1 MILAQFLRGITMLNA
16 FNVRWLVSDETK
28 IKYTD
33 EFESTNYVLKIDI
46 LEDAIAMLQQ
56 KHDELMSQE
65 AILWEVRRKERA
77 NATI

>member
-1 MILAQFLRGITMLNA
+1 MLNA

-28 IKYTD
+28 ITYTN
-33 EFESTNYVLKIDI
+33 EFESENYVLKIDI

-65 AILWEVRRKERA
+65 EVLWEVRKKERA

>member
-1 MILAQFLRGITMLNA
+1 MLNA

-28 IKYTD
+28 ITYTN

-65 AILWEVRRKERA
+65 TILWEVRKKERA

>member
-1 MILAQFLRGITMLNA
+1 MLNA

-28 IKYTD
+28 ITYTN

-65 AILWEVRRKERA
+65 AILWEVRKKERA

>member
-1 MILAQFLRGITMLNA
+1 MLNA

-28 IKYTD
+28 ITYTN

-56 KHDELMSQE
+56 RHDELMSQE
-65 AILWEVRRKERA
+65 AILWEIRKKERA

>member
-1 MILAQFLRGITMLNA
+1 MLNA

-28 IKYTD
+28 ITYTN

-65 AILWEVRRKERA
+65 AILWEIRKKERA

>member
-1 MILAQFLRGITMLNA
+1 MLNA

-28 IKYTD
+28 ITYTN

-65 AILWEVRRKERA
+65 TILWEVRKKERA
-77 NATI
+77 NATV

>member
-1 MILAQFLRGITMLNA
+1 MLNA

-65 AILWEVRRKERA
+65 AISWEVRRKERA
-77 NATI
+77 NATV

>member
-1 MILAQFLRGITMLNA
+1 MFLGGITMLNA

-28 IKYTD
+28 ITYTN

-65 AILWEVRRKERA
+65 TILWEVRKKERA
-77 NATI
+77 NATV